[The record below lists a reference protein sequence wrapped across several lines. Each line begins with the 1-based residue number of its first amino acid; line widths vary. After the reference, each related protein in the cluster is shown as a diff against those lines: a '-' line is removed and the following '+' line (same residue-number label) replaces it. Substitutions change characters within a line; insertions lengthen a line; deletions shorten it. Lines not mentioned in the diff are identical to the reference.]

1 MIEEERE
8 RGTEEDAEGLQLKSA
23 FELGNSRTK

>member
-23 FELGNSRTK
+23 FKKIYNI